1 MEGVLVS
8 AATGALKPVLE
19 KLSSLA
25 GDEYKRFKGLR
36 REVQSLSA
44 ELAAMHMFLLKMSE
58 EENPDVQDK
67 AWMKE
72 VRELSYDMEDSL
84 DEFRHRVDDKTANPD
99 GLIDKFKNFL
109 SKAKARRRVA
119 KAIEDIKV
127 QIKEVGDR
135 NRRYRSND
143 IFIRTSNNAAV
154 DRRALEI
161 FEDASKLV
169 GVDGPKNEL
178 VKLLKNDGW
187 ASSTLKVV
195 SIVGLG
201 GMGKTTV
208 ANQVY
213 LELKGEYDCHAFV
226 TVSRNPDIMK
236 VLRNILCQVNNEP
249 HHNIETWNIQLL
261 IRKIIISLEHK
272 RYLIVIDNVWD
283 AEAWGT
289 IKCLLAN
296 KARNGSH
303 IIKEWEKVETSIGH
317 GLERDASVK
326 GMMEILSLS
335 YFDLPC
341 HLKACL
347 LYLSIFPE
355 DYPIEKDCLVR
366 RWVAEGFVCAESTYS
381 MYESGERCFNELVN
395 RSLVLPWNIDYIS
408 GEVQICC
415 VHDTILDFI
424 VSKSTEENFVTVH
437 RVPRQTPPPG
447 NKVRRLI
454 LQGQTEGDAT
464 LLSDQIYS
472 NVQSFIT
479 FGLLLGDSYSFLDFR
494 FIRVLD
500 MKKCQ
505 SLENH
510 HLTNIGELVLLKYL
524 RVRTRS
530 ITELPEQIGKL
541 QYLETLDL
549 PYSNITK
556 LPATILRLENLV
568 NLRINRTSCR
578 NMPGG
583 IRSMQ
588 ALEVLETIYVDQEAP
603 VSFLEEIGKLTKL
616 RKLCMLWSGS
626 IQRDLDKAS
635 YKESVKW
642 MISSVQ
648 RLNNLETLDAQIE
661 SNGDAIDLEENNAM
675 PQEPWFPVSVRKL
688 VFGLCCMPRI
698 PSWLKSLIHLQ
709 ILDVLVKQLDQESL
723 CTLGDLPVL
732 AGLSLLIVK
741 SLNSQRP
748 TAADE
753 ARLKVSCRSG
763 YTSLRHFN
771 IMGAG
776 EGRSISL
783 GIPMVIFEAGSMP
796 KLERVRIDVDA
807 DITISVTDDR
817 LDFGLQH
824 LSHLTSF
831 NCYVYGSKI
840 NTWRVEAVIRKAL
853 YSHPKAPGFMID
865 RPCYAR
871 TTSALN
877 ERVRLR
883 ML

>member
-44 ELAAMHMFLLKMSE
+44 ELAAMHVFLLKMSE

-84 DEFRHRVDDKTANPD
+84 DEFRHRVDDKTVNPD
-99 GLIDKFKNFL
+99 GLINKFKNFL
-109 SKAKARRRVA
+109 SKAKGRRRIA

-187 ASSTLKVV
+187 ASNVRGTYNYSF
-195 SIVGLG
+195 
-201 GMGKTTV
+201 GK
-208 ANQVY
+208 
-213 LELKGEYDCHAFV
+213 
-226 TVSRNPDIMK
+226 
-236 VLRNILCQVNNEP
+236 
-249 HHNIETWNIQLL
+249 
-261 IRKIIISLEHK
+261 SLFRWSM
-272 RYLIVIDNVWD
+272 RYLIVIDDVWD

-289 IKCLLAN
+289 IKWLFSRNSCGSGIITTTRNSNVAEACCSLYGGSVYKLRPLDRDDSRKLFINRIFGPGKELPSDVGIVSNKILTKCGGLPLAIIAISSLLAN

-472 NVQSFIT
+472 NVRSFIT
-479 FGLLLGDSYSFLDFR
+479 FGLLLGDSSSFLDFR

-500 MKKCQ
+500 MEKCQ

-541 QYLETLDL
+541 QCLKTLDL

-556 LPATILRLENLV
+556 LPATIVRLENLV

-723 CTLGDLPVL
+723 CALGDLPVL
-732 AGLSLLIVK
+732 ASLSLLIVK

-748 TAADE
+748 TAAE
-753 ARLKVSCRSG
+753 AGRLKVRLEAFQ
-763 YTSLRHFN
+763 YH
-771 IMGAG
+771 
-776 EGRSISL
+776 GRPR
-783 GIPMVIFEAGSMP
+783 G
-796 KLERVRIDVDA
+796 
-807 DITISVTDDR
+807 
-817 LDFGLQH
+817 
-824 LSHLTSF
+824 
-831 NCYVYGSKI
+831 
-840 NTWRVEAVIRKAL
+840 
-853 YSHPKAPGFMID
+853 
-865 RPCYAR
+865 
-871 TTSALN
+871 
-877 ERVRLR
+877 
-883 ML
+883 